1 MQFEIQSVLS
11 FLRYFA
17 LSHDKPI
24 KKDNNYL
31 FIKKKKLSLQLVEL
45 EQELQFVIVEL
56 QLLQV

>member
-1 MQFEIQSVLS
+1 LEIQAVLS

-24 KKDNNYL
+24 KKENNYL
-31 FIKKKKLSLQLVEL
+31 FIKEKKLSLHLVEFKQE
-45 EQELQFVIVEL
+45 EQYVIVEL